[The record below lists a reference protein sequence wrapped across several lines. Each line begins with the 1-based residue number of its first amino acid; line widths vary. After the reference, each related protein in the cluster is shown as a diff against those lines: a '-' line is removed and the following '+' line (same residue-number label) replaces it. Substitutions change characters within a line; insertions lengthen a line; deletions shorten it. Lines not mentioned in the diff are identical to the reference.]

1 MAAVVASGGDGCV
14 RVDAREGDR
23 GGDELEG
30 EVEASRGCRGAA
42 REIQGDEGARRQ
54 GGGGRRVAARAGH
67 ARSSPSGVSWK
78 RTRERDGLGQQCWAN
93 TLQAR

>member
-1 MAAVVASGGDGCV
+1 MAVATQAVSGGDGIG
-14 RVDAREGDR
+14 RAREG
-23 GGDELEG
+23 GGERWER
-30 EVEASRGCRGAA
+30 SRGTRGLRGIV

-93 TLQAR
+93 TVQAR

>member
-1 MAAVVASGGDGCV
+1 MAAVVASVGDGCV

-30 EVEASRGCRGAA
+30 EVEASRACRGAA

-67 ARSSPSGVSWK
+67 APLPTGARRK
-78 RTRERDGLGQQCWAN
+78 AIEGLRWWAGPA
-93 TLQAR
+93 TWAAR

>member
-1 MAAVVASGGDGCV
+1 M
-14 RVDAREGDR
+14 ARERAR
-23 GGDELEG
+23 GEG
-30 EVEASRGCRGAA
+30 ESSRERPRGTRGLRGIA

-93 TLQAR
+93 TVQAR